1 MQSDLITADR
11 SLERRRKRGDS
22 GGKWSWKPR
31 ELETERIWKQRDRRT
46 RDLEAK
52 EMDSGEAEGLEK
64 LESIEKAERERPGN
78 G

>member
-1 MQSDLITADR
+1 M
-11 SLERRRKRGDS
+11 
-22 GGKWSWKPR
+22 
-31 ELETERIWKQRDRRT
+31 ELEAKGAGNGEIWKQRDRRT